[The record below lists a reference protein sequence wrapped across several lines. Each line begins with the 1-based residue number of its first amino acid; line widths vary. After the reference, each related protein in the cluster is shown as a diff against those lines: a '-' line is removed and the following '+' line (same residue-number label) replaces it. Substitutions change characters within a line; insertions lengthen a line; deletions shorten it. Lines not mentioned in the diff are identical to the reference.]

1 MRGDPVN
8 VQAQLAAA
16 LALVEPERERMAVRI
31 ENRLSAAPIWVLG
44 DSRRLVQVFS
54 NLLSNGCKY
63 NVKGG
68 TLRVESLV
76 QADGVHISFIDQGS
90 GLTREQIAELFQP
103 FKRLPS
109 HAAIAGTG
117 MGLVVVGL
125 LLGHMGGRVD
135 VASDRGRGSRFTLRL
150 RHAPQMDD
158 ELQGARPLSEFGAK
172 KPPRSLLPARRR
184 NAYRAVNGARTVED

>member
-1 MRGDPVN
+1 
-8 VQAQLAAA
+8 
-16 LALVEPERERMAVRI
+16 MAVRI
-31 ENRLSAAPIWVLG
+31 ENRLPVAPILVLG
-44 DSRRLVQVFS
+44 DARRLVQVFC

-68 TLRVESLV
+68 ILRVESLV

-117 MGLVVVGL
+117 MGLVVVRL
-125 LLGHMGGRVD
+125 LLGPHGRHGSTSPAIRAGAP
-135 VASDRGRGSRFTLRL
+135 ASHVRL
-150 RHAPQMDD
+150 RRAPQVPTT
-158 ELQGARPLSEFGAK
+158 LKALAH
-172 KPPRSLLPARRR
+172 
-184 NAYRAVNGARTVED
+184 